1 MEHTTVASKI
11 QEIKSVS
18 TNQTEFVFGVL
29 MLLMGQS
36 QALDEIIENC
46 DDEVL
51 IAQTA
56 SFRQEIPEYFMVLAQ
71 EISQIHPNNNELA

>member
-1 MEHTTVASKI
+1 MEHITVASKI

-29 MLLMGQS
+29 MLLMGETQV
-36 QALDEIIENC
+36 LNEIIENC
-46 DDEVL
+46 DDEAL

-71 EISQIHPNNNELA
+71 EISLIHPNNNELR

>member
-1 MEHTTVASKI
+1 
-11 QEIKSVS
+11 
-18 TNQTEFVFGVL
+18 
-29 MLLMGQS
+29 MGQS

-46 DDEVL
+46 DDEAL

>member
-1 MEHTTVASKI
+1 
-11 QEIKSVS
+11 
-18 TNQTEFVFGVL
+18 
-29 MLLMGQS
+29 MGQS

>member
-1 MEHTTVASKI
+1 MEHSTVASKI

-29 MLLMGQS
+29 MLLMGETQV
-36 QALDEIIENC
+36 LNEIIENC
-46 DDEVL
+46 EDEAL

-56 SFRQEIPEYFMVLAQ
+56 PFRQEIPAYFMVLAQ
-71 EISQIHPNNNELA
+71 EISLIHPNNNELG

>member
-36 QALDEIIENC
+36 QALDEIIDNC
-46 DDEVL
+46 DDEAL

-56 SFRQEIPEYFMVLAQ
+56 SFRQEISEYFMVLAQ
-71 EISQIHPNNNELA
+71 EISLIHPNNNELG

>member
-71 EISQIHPNNNELA
+71 EISQIHPNNNELG

>member
-1 MEHTTVASKI
+1 MEHSTVSSKI

-36 QALDEIIENC
+36 QVLDGIIENC
-46 DDEVL
+46 DDQAL

-56 SFRQEIPEYFMVLAQ
+56 SFRREIPEYFMVLAQ
-71 EISQIHPNNNELA
+71 EISLIHPNNNELG